1 MPLIKAGLPI
11 EPVQIETSAQKGFL
25 DRYKILLLTYEGQKP
40 PAPDFHQA
48 LAAWV
53 RAGGAL
59 IVVDDDKDAFNSV
72 REWWNTAPMNY
83 VTPRLHLFEQL
94 GLPADAT
101 FPAKVGNGFVFH
113 DQVSPASLTYQID
126 GGRHVMSLVHTA
138 ADQIGLKWNVSNA
151 LVLRRGPYVV
161 AAGLD
166 ESIANPQP
174 TVVHGKLVPLFD
186 ENLPIVDSYEI
197 KEGTR
202 QLLLDLSTL
211 PKGKVGVVAAA
222 CRVRDETVTNESIT
236 FRADGL
242 EGSHAVV
249 CIAMTLAPKSVT
261 VDGVTLTPDAYDYAD
276 DTLRVR
282 FTNSADGAKVMV
294 LR

>member
-1 MPLIKAGLPI
+1 MPLVKAGLPI

-40 PAPDFHQA
+40 PTPEFHQA

-59 IVVDDDKDAFNSV
+59 VVVDDDKDAYNSV

-83 VTPRLHLFEQL
+83 ATPRLHLFEQL
-94 GLPADAT
+94 GLPADAK

-113 DQVSPASLTYQID
+113 DSVSPASLTYRID
-126 GGRHVMSLVHTA
+126 GGRRVTSLVHAA
-138 ADQIGLKWNVSNA
+138 ADQIGLKWTVSNA
-151 LVLRRGPYVV
+151 LVLRRGPYVI

-166 ESIANPQP
+166 ESIADSQP
-174 TVVHGKLVPLFD
+174 AVVHGKLVPLFD
-186 ENLPIVDSYEI
+186 ENLPVVDSYEI
-197 KEGTR
+197 KDGTR

-211 PKGKVGVVAAA
+211 PKDKVGVVAAA
-222 CRVRDETVTNESIT
+222 CRVRDETVTNESIK

-249 CIAMTLAPKSVT
+249 RIAMP
-261 VDGVTLTPDAYDYAD
+261 
-276 DTLRVR
+276 LRR
-282 FTNSADGAKVMV
+282 
-294 LR
+294 RR